1 MRTGFVGLGAMGVHM
16 ARNLQRAG
24 LLAAVWNRSP
34 GKAQPLAAE
43 LNVASPATL
52 AELAGMCEA
61 VVSCVSA
68 DADVLEVTRAL
79 APALKRGALV
89 LDCSTVGAETARQAA
104 ELLEPA
110 GVDFLDCPVS
120 GGIEGARDATLA
132 IMVGGTPAAFESAQP
147 ILRALGRTLTL
158 FGPTGSGQAAK
169 ATNQIMCAGIIETVA
184 EAMAFARAQ
193 GLPLDKLID
202 TLGKGAGSSWYFVHR
217 APNMARGA
225 YPAGFRVRLHE
236 KDLRIC
242 HDMAARF
249 GVALPVVERMLREY
263 AELVARG
270 YGDEDISA
278 TFRLKEELF
287 ERTNIMRAPSRGDA

>member
-16 ARNLQRAG
+16 ARNLHRAG
-24 LLAAVWNRSP
+24 LLVAVWNRSP
-34 GKAQPLAAE
+34 GKAQPLATE
-43 LNVASPATL
+43 LGIAAPATL
-52 AELAGMCEA
+52 GELAGMCEA
-61 VVSCVSA
+61 VVCCVAA
-68 DADVLEVTRAL
+68 DADVLEVTRTL
-79 APALKRGALV
+79 APALKRGSLM
-89 LDCSTVGAETARQAA
+89 LDCSTVGAETARAA
-104 ELLEPA
+104 AGLLEPL

-120 GGIEGARDATLA
+120 GGVEGARNATLA
-132 IMVGGTPAAFESAQP
+132 IMVGGAAAAFERAQP
-147 ILRALGRTLTL
+147 ILRALGSTVTL

-169 ATNQIMCAGIIETVA
+169 ATNQIMCAGIIEAVA

-193 GLPLDKLID
+193 GLPLEKLID
-202 TLGKGAGSSWYFVHR
+202 TLGKGAGSSWYFVNR

-225 YPAGFRVRLHE
+225 YPAGFKVRLHE

-287 ERTNIMRAPSRGDA
+287 ERTNIMKVPSPRDA